1 MVQAASAKTITWP
14 GTVDWAGGS
23 APTLSSG
30 NADVDIFVFLTVDGG
45 SNYYG
50 ITVGQ
55 DLG

>member
-1 MVQAASAKTITWP
+1 MQDSSARTITWP